1 MANVVEKILLA
12 GLGAFALSEKRT
24 KELIEE
30 LVKRGEVKA
39 KDGEEIIKE
48 FLKKAKQS
56 KTEIEDKVKAEI
68 KKALPKMNIATQDD
82 IKRLE
87 KKINDLTKKNKK
99 S

>member
-1 MANVVEKILLA
+1 MANVLEKILLA
-12 GLGAFALSEKRT
+12 GLGAFALSEERT

-30 LVKRGEVKA
+30 LVKRGEVTA
-39 KDGEEIIKE
+39 KDGEGIIKE

-56 KTEIEDKVKAEI
+56 RIEIEDKVKAEI

-87 KKINDLTKKNKK
+87 KKINDLVKKNKK
-99 S
+99 G